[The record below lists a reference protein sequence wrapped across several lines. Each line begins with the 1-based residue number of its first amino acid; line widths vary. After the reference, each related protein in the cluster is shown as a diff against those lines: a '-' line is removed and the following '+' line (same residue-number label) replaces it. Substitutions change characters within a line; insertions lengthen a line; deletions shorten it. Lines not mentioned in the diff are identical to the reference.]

1 LLTCASRPLR
11 LEPDTLNHVARGPRR
26 RSRTIGRS
34 TQPIMETTGI
44 TEIMETADI
53 IEIAN
58 SNPQIRRR
66 RNHSIAML
74 MQRSGVR
81 NIIP

>member
-1 LLTCASRPLR
+1 
-11 LEPDTLNHVARGPRR
+11 
-26 RSRTIGRS
+26 
-34 TQPIMETTGI
+34 METTGI